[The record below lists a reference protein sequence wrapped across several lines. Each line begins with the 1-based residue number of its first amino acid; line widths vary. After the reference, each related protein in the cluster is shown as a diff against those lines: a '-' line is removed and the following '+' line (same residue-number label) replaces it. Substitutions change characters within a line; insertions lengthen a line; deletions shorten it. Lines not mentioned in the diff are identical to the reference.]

1 MEPETREEGSI
12 ESEFTTTAKYLDLY
26 LRQKTDLYLQNYVF
40 EPFDFLGKKLM
51 YLSVILALLGAGT
64 LILVAGVILLIATVV
79 PLWAAL
85 LFSGVVTFLAAAII
99 AYVFFAK
106 QIVLQTPTALE
117 MMNRGK
123 TQADNRG

>member
-1 MEPETREEGSI
+1 MEPDTCDGEGSI
-12 ESEFTTTAKYLDLY
+12 ESEFTTTARYLDLY
-26 LRQKTDLYLQNYVF
+26 LRQKTDLFLQHYVF
-40 EPFDFLGKKLM
+40 EPVDFLGKKLM
-51 YLSVILALLGAGT
+51 YLSVVITLLAAGT
-64 LILVAGVILLIATVV
+64 LILVAGAILLIATVI

-85 LFSGVVTFLAAAII
+85 LLSGLVTLLAAVII

-123 TQADNRG
+123 T

>member
-1 MEPETREEGSI
+1 MEPDSCDEEGSI
-12 ESEFTTTAKYLDLY
+12 ETEFTTTAKYLDLY

-51 YLSVILALLGAGT
+51 YLSVVLTLLAVGT
-64 LILVAGVILLIATVV
+64 LILVAGAILLVATWV
-79 PLWAAL
+79 PLWASLL
-85 LFSGVVTFLAAAII
+85 LFGLLSLLAAAII
-99 AYVFFAK
+99 AYVFFAQ

-123 TQADNRG
+123 A

>member
-1 MEPETREEGSI
+1 MGDRMEPDSCNEEGSI
-12 ESEFTTTAKYLDLY
+12 EKEFTTTAKYLDLY

-51 YLSVILALLGAGT
+51 YLSVVLTLLAVGT
-64 LILVAGVILLIATVV
+64 LILVAGAILLVATWV
-79 PLWAAL
+79 PLWASLL
-85 LFSGVVTFLAAAII
+85 LFGLLSLLAAAII
-99 AYVFFAK
+99 AYVFFAQ

-123 TQADNRG
+123 A

>member
-1 MEPETREEGSI
+1 MEPDACDGEGSI
-12 ESEFTTTAKYLDLY
+12 ESEFTTTARYLDLY
-26 LRQKTDLYLQNYVF
+26 LRQKTDLFLQHYVF
-40 EPFDFLGKKLM
+40 EPVDFLGKKLM
-51 YLSVILALLGAGT
+51 YLSVVITLLAAGT
-64 LILVAGVILLIATVV
+64 LILVAGAILLIATVI

-85 LFSGVVTFLAAAII
+85 LLSGLVTLLAAVII

-123 TQADNRG
+123 T